1 MSTFVCVGNATQP
14 FSRLLDAVCG
24 IAEYLPQPVVVQ
36 YGAADDY
43 SCPKCSVVAYMDMME
58 FEKHVAEAE
67 LLIMHAGAGSV
78 IHAVRSGNIPVV
90 MPRHA
95 DLGEH
100 IDNHQLEFSHQLE
113 ETSKILVAND
123 AATLLDVCNLS
134 LSRQI
139 AIDENN
145 ISEPPLVKMVKD
157 LIEGDCG

>member
-1 MSTFVCVGNATQP
+1 VSTFVCVGNATQP
-14 FSRLLDAVCG
+14 FRRLLDAVCG

-43 SCPKCSVVAYMDMME
+43 SCSKCSEVAYMDMMV

-78 IHAVRSGNIPVV
+78 IHAVHSGKIPVI
-90 MPRHA
+90 MPRRA

-100 IDNHQLEFSHQLE
+100 IDDHQLEFTRQLE

-123 AATLLDVCNLS
+123 TATLLNVCNLS
-134 LSRQI
+134 LSMQKLI
-139 AIDENN
+139 EIKN
-145 ISEPPLVKMVKD
+145 ISEPPLVNMVKSI
-157 LIEGDCG
+157 LIENNP